1 LQGSGHSNPFY
12 GVHLKLRESL
22 LTFAIAVVL
31 SAGASLGWAQ
41 GTTPGTGSGGGAGAG
56 TNAGQ
61 ALGSGYEAG
70 SGPISLGSTDQDLPE
85 LGSPANAAVSLEDEY
100 QAGLGWFREMGKTG
114 TVLEDPEVSDYIQQI
129 GHTLSSRAEEGQHQ
143 FYYFVVR
150 DPVINAFAMPGGFIA
165 INSGLILATRNENQ
179 LAGVMAHET
188 AHVTQRHLVRGLIDQ
203 SHAGLVATA
212 AMLAAILLGAT
223 AGRGDPGA
231 MEGAILATQGAAI
244 QHQINYTRSN
254 EFEADRVGIGIMAN
268 AGYDPLGMASFFQ
281 ELDRNSPDP
290 SRVKAVEFLIDHPL
304 SAERVAE
311 ARNRAEQIGRIRRED
326 SIGYR
331 LTKERL
337 RSLVGD
343 PRVVRDYYA
352 NLVKNGAG
360 LTMDE
365 RYGKD
370 VAELQMRQPMA
381 AIPDLQ
387 TLLRE
392 YPKVTQ
398 FYDALGQAYLL
409 NGQLK
414 DSKEVLDKAINLF
427 PRNVP
432 ITIRLSETLMHSGE
446 NKRAQLL
453 LDDLFNFVEPTPDQ
467 TKLIAK
473 AAKEG
478 GDLAD
483 SYYYMSFYYVM
494 NGDLKMSA
502 TQMQLALSL
511 PGLDAIQRARFS
523 ARLDEIKAA
532 MPKDRKNTMADD
544 DSGTPRH

>member
-1 LQGSGHSNPFY
+1 MNSCRSW
-12 GVHLKLRESL
+12 
-22 LTFAIAVVL
+22 IAFLMALAV
-31 SAGASLGWAQ
+31 GASVSVGWA
-41 GTTPGTGSGGGAGAG
+41 TGYSA
-56 TNAGQ
+56 
-61 ALGSGYEAG
+61 
-70 SGPISLGSTDQDLPE
+70 TDQDLPE

-100 QAGLGWFREMGKTG
+100 QAGLGWFRQMGQTNV
-114 TVLEDPEVSDYIQQI
+114 VLEDPEVSDYIQEI
-129 GHTLSSRAEEGQHQ
+129 GHSLSSRAEEGQHQ

-223 AGRGDPGA
+223 AGHGSPDA

-254 EFEADRVGIGIMAN
+254 EFEADRIGIGTMAT

-281 ELDRNSPDP
+281 ELERNSPDP
-290 SRVKAVEFLIDHPL
+290 SRVKAIEFLIDHPL

-311 ARNRAEQIGRIRRED
+311 ARGRAEQIGRVRHED
-326 SIGYR
+326 SLGYR
-331 LTKERL
+331 LTRERL
-337 RSLVGD
+337 RSMVGD
-343 PRVVRDYYA
+343 PRAVRAYYA
-352 NLVKNGAG
+352 SLVKNGAG
-360 LTMDE
+360 LTMEE
-365 RYGKD
+365 RYGRD
-370 VAELQMRQPMA
+370 VADINMKNPAA

-387 TLLRE
+387 ALLHE
-392 YPKVTQ
+392 NPKVNQ
-398 FYDALGQAYLL
+398 FYGALGQAYML

-414 DSKEVLDKAINLF
+414 ESQEVLDKGLDLF

-432 ITIRLSETLMHSGE
+432 ITIRLSETLMRNGA
-446 NKRAQLL
+446 NKRAQML
-453 LDDLFNFVEPTPDQ
+453 LDDLFNVVEPSPDQ

-473 AAKEG
+473 AASAA
-478 GDLAD
+478 GDLPD
-483 SYYYMSFYYVM
+483 SYYYMSFYWVM
-494 NGDLKMSA
+494 SGDLKMAA
-502 TQMQLALSL
+502 TQLQLALSL
-511 PGLDAIQRARFS
+511 PGLDAVQRARFS

-532 MPKDRKNTMADD
+532 MPKDRKNTVADD
-544 DSGTPRH
+544 NGGRH

>member
-1 LQGSGHSNPFY
+1 MKFWPSVVAGLVAL
-12 GVHLKLRESL
+12 GV
-22 LTFAIAVVL
+22 
-31 SAGASLGWAQ
+31 GASVSIGWA
-41 GTTPGTGSGGGAGAG
+41 
-56 TNAGQ
+56 AGQ
-61 ALGSGYEAG
+61 SA
-70 SGPISLGSTDQDLPE
+70 TDQDLPE
-85 LGSPANAAVSLEDEY
+85 LGSPATAAVSLEDEY

-114 TVLEDPEVSDYIQQI
+114 AVLEDPEVSDYIQQI
-129 GHTLSSRAEEGQHQ
+129 GHSLSSRAEEGQHQ

-223 AGRGDPGA
+223 AGHGSPDA

-244 QHQINYTRSN
+244 QHQINYTRAN
-254 EFEADRVGIGIMAN
+254 EFEADRIGIGTMAA

-311 ARNRAEQIGRIRRED
+311 ARNRAEQIGRVHHED
-326 SIGYR
+326 SLGYELMR
-331 LTKERL
+331 ERL

-360 LTMDE
+360 LTMGE

-370 VAELQMRQPMA
+370 VADLRMRNPTA
-381 AIPDLQ
+381 ALGDLQ
-387 TLLRE
+387 SLIRE
-392 YPKVTQ
+392 YPRVTQ
-398 FYDALGQAYLL
+398 FYGALGQAYLL

-414 DSKEVLDKAINLF
+414 ESQEVLDKALGLF

-432 ITIRLSETLMHSGE
+432 ITIRLAETLMHSGA

-453 LDDLFNFVEPTPDQ
+453 LDDLFNVVEPTPEQ

-473 AAKEG
+473 AASEA
-478 GDLAD
+478 GDPAD

-494 NGDLKMSA
+494 YGDLKMSA
-502 TQMQLALSL
+502 AQLQLALQI
-511 PGLDAIQRARFS
+511 PGLDAVQRGRFS

-532 MPKDRKNTMADD
+532 MAPKDRKTTVADD
-544 DSGTPRH
+544 NGSSSGRH

>member
-1 LQGSGHSNPFY
+1 MVNIRKLWKSLAALTAAVAVGSS
-12 GVHLKLRESL
+12 V
-22 LTFAIAVVL
+22 
-31 SAGASLGWAQ
+31 SLGWA
-41 GTTPGTGSGGGAGAG
+41 AGLSA
-56 TNAGQ
+56 
-61 ALGSGYEAG
+61 
-70 SGPISLGSTDQDLPE
+70 TDQDLPE

-100 QAGLGWFREMGKTG
+100 QAGLGWFRQMGQGG
-114 TVLEDPEVSDYIQQI
+114 TVLEDPEVNSYVQQI

-150 DPVINAFAMPGGFIA
+150 DPVMNAFAMPGGFVA
-165 INSGLILATRNENQ
+165 INSGLILATRNENE

-203 SHAGLVATA
+203 SHAGLMSTA

-223 AGRGDPGA
+223 AGHGSPDA

-244 QHQINYTRSN
+244 QHQINYTRAN
-254 EFEADRVGIGIMAN
+254 EFEADRIGIGTMAA
-268 AGYDPLGMASFFQ
+268 AGYDPLGMASFFGYMS
-281 ELDRNSPDP
+281 RGMPSPD
-290 SRVKAVEFLIDHPL
+290 RVNAVQFLIDHPIF
-304 SAERVAE
+304 SDRVAE
-311 ARNRAEQIGRIRRED
+311 ARNRAEQIGRIHHED
-326 SIGYR
+326 SLGYQ
-331 LTKERL
+331 LTRERL

-352 NLVKNGAG
+352 SLVKNGAG
-360 LTMDE
+360 LSME
-365 RYGKD
+365 QRYGKD
-370 VAELQMRQPMA
+370 IADLNMRNPSA

-387 TLLRE
+387 ALVRE

-398 FYDALGQAYLL
+398 FYGALGQAYML

-414 DSKEVLDKAINLF
+414 DSQEVLDKALNLF

-432 ITIRLSETLMHSGE
+432 VTIRLSETLMRSGE

-453 LDDLFNFVEPTPDQ
+453 LDDLFNVVEPTPDQ
-467 TKLIAK
+467 TKMIAK
-473 AAKEG
+473 AANAA

-494 NGDLKMSA
+494 SGDLRMSA
-502 TQMQLALSL
+502 AQLQMALGL
-511 PGLDAIQRARFS
+511 PGLDPVQRARFS

-532 MPKDRKNTMADD
+532 MPKDRKNTVADD
-544 DSGTPRH
+544 NGNGRH